1 MLNKRFKAKQNLSR
15 FDRFVESN
23 AIFTESVPFVQ
34 PANMRLAV
42 SFSENILDNQVS
54 VWVNARELRLPAL
67 VAGNIHRLDW
77 IEADKSVSAVSSVSG
92 ILTLYVLDDWMRP
105 LAIGKYKKASVIA
118 ENNLDQIVTEAGDRV
133 MME

>member
-1 MLNKRFKAKQNLSR
+1 MLNKRLKAKQNLSR
-15 FDRFVESN
+15 FDRFIDSN
-23 AIFTESVPFVQ
+23 AVFTESVPFVQ

-54 VWVNARELRLPAL
+54 VYVNTRELKLPAL
-67 VAGNIHRLDW
+67 TAGNVHRLDW
-77 IEADKSVSAVSSVSG
+77 IEADKAVSAVSQISG

-105 LAIGKYKKASVIA
+105 VAIGKYKKASVIS
-118 ENNLDQIVTEAGDRV
+118 ENNVDQIVTEAGDRV

>member
-1 MLNKRFKAKQNLSR
+1 
-15 FDRFVESN
+15 
-23 AIFTESVPFVQ
+23 
-34 PANMRLAV
+34 
-42 SFSENILDNQVS
+42 
-54 VWVNARELRLPAL
+54 LPAL

>member
-1 MLNKRFKAKQNLSR
+1 VLNKRLKAKQNLSR

-54 VWVNARELRLPAL
+54 VWVNARELMLPAL

>member
-1 MLNKRFKAKQNLSR
+1 MLNKRLKAKQNLSR
-15 FDRFVESN
+15 FDRFIDANLV
-23 AIFTESVPFVQ
+23 FTASVPFVQ

-54 VWVNARELRLPAL
+54 VYVNTREFKLPAL
-67 VAGNIHRLDW
+67 AAGKIHRLDW
-77 IEADKSVSAVSSVSG
+77 IEADKSVKAVSAVSG

-105 LAIGKYKKASVIA
+105 IAIAKYKNASVIA
-118 ENNLDQIVTEAGDRV
+118 ENGIDQIVTEANNRV